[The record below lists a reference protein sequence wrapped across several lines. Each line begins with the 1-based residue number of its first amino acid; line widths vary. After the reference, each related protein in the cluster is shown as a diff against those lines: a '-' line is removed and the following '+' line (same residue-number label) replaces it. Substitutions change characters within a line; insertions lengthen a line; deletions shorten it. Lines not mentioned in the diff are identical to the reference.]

1 VGTVLISAAILDDVC
16 GLVLVSVIHQLRG
29 LADRDGSLG
38 WIIGRP
44 ILASGLLAI
53 LTPLISKF
61 VLGPVFRR
69 FCEARFARFKHV
81 SNILLMVLVLSA
93 FLAISAYAG
102 ASVLF
107 GSFLAGTV
115 LSSLPSR
122 HPEGPFV
129 VTSRHHGEESPEKT
143 PTFLHTFDK
152 YILDVQRYVL
162 QPLFFASIGFSVP
175 FLNMWTGEMIWK
187 GIVFSILMV
196 CGKLVVGICVPV
208 WDLITFG
215 KSMHSVEE
223 PAAIAN
229 WAPAALLGTAMVA
242 RGEIGLLII
251 QIGLNETPYLSD
263 KAFIIA
269 IWAIVLNTIVGPI
282 SVGILLRKFGARIA
296 KDSRWGTQ
304 AKDHALDAHRVGMS
318 LNELPRSSSSAQ
330 HPRDG
335 ER

>member
-1 VGTVLISAAILDDVC
+1 MLISAAILDDVC

-61 VLGPVFRR
+61 VLGPVFRG
-69 FCEARFARFKHV
+69 FCEARFARLKHV

-122 HPEGPFV
+122 RPEGPFV
-129 VTSRHHGEESPEKT
+129 VTSRNHGEESPEKT
-143 PTFLHTFDK
+143 PTFLHTFER
-152 YILDVQRYVL
+152 YIRDVQRYVL

-175 FLNMWTGEMIWK
+175 FLDMWRGEMIWK

-196 CGKLVVGICVPV
+196 CGKLVVGICVPA
-208 WDLITFG
+208 WDLITSSG
-215 KSMHSVEE
+215 KSMHSVEG
-223 PAAIAN
+223 PTAITN

-251 QIGLNETPYLSD
+251 QIGLNETPYLSE

-269 IWAIVLNTIVGPI
+269 IWAIVVNTIVGPI
-282 SVGILLRKFGARIA
+282 SVGILLRKIGARIA
-296 KDSRWGTQ
+296 NDSRWGTQ
-304 AKDHALDAHRVGMS
+304 ANDKALNAHRVVVS
-318 LNELPRSSSSAQ
+318 LNALPRSSSSAQ